1 VEFAPL
7 AASLIIQTEA
17 VLDDV
22 DAQLAEGDVIVS
34 SRRGKKDLGDELR
47 IESWSRD
54 EAVLEFYLA
63 AGAAGLLYDV
73 VAQLAGVSAAEAR
86 AARVA
91 RTRVV
96 LAEADAV
103 GD

>member
-1 VEFAPL
+1 
-7 AASLIIQTEA
+7 LIKQTET
-17 VLDDV
+17 VLDNL
-22 DAQLAEGDVIVS
+22 DARLAEGNVVV
-34 SRRGKKDLGDELR
+34 SRRRCTKALGDELQ
-47 IESWSRD
+47 IESWSSED
-54 EAVLEFYLA
+54 GVLEFYLA
-63 AGAAGLLYDV
+63 AGAAGSLYDV

-86 AARVA
+86 AARVT